1 MTYSEQ
7 QSAIEDLARAIS
19 CGDADVYQRM
29 FNAMVETFGEGTAGK
44 IDDEAAIVAATE
56 ESQ

>member
-19 CGDADVYQRM
+19 CGDDSVYQRM
-29 FNAMVETFGEGTAGK
+29 FDVMVKMFGENTAGK
-44 IDDEAAIVAATE
+44 IDDEAAIVAASE
-56 ESQ
+56 ETQ